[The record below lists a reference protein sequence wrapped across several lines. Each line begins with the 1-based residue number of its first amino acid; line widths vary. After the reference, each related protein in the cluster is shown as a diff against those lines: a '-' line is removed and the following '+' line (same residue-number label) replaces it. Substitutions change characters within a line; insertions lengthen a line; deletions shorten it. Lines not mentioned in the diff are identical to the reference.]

1 MCQVQVGNV
10 QLEGLQGEPKGRSVL
25 TDSPI
30 SYFLQLYGAI
40 PRVVGWDVVSI
51 TRPSCNFLQI

>member
-30 SYFLQLYGAI
+30 SYFLQLYGARY
-40 PRVVGWDVVSI
+40 PPCGWLGRRI
-51 TRPSCNFLQI
+51 HHPPEL